1 VKDDPAPR
9 PGNPSTQD
17 SSVSPSAPVE
27 IPPEPRERIAE
38 LIKQSGVYG
47 IGALA
52 TQLAGFFL
60 LPILARVLTQAQY
73 GVVFLA
79 EMLGLL
85 LFVFSE
91 LGLTSAFFRFYPEER
106 EAAGRRT
113 LVYTVFNL
121 LVAFSA
127 LVTAACVAFSGPLST
142 LVFGGRAWQYA
153 FVVVCLTNFLTVAS
167 RMPLDLL
174 RMDKRAGVFVFISVV
189 RLVSTFMVSLYL
201 VVRAGRGA
209 IGVLEGALAGTAIGL
224 ALLSPVVLKY
234 WRPRIDRQVA
244 LRALRFG
251 AFLIPGGLAVWALNQ
266 SDRYLLRTFGEL
278 AMVAAYGVGFKFA
291 SVLNVFLVTPFLTA
305 WTPFMFRV
313 SGQADARR
321 LYARVLT
328 YFVLVSTWALVALSA
343 TIVDITRVIAG
354 PAYANAGLLVPFIGF
369 GFALYGVASVV
380 VVGVYLRERTFHVSV
395 AMTLG
400 ALVKIGLS
408 IPAIPRMGAM
418 GVALSTAVAFA
429 VVVLYL
435 VLVLRRLFPLPY
447 ELVRMTKILAAG
459 GMTLAGLLAV
469 PLGGVGGAGVKAA
482 GSLVFFVLVWLLG
495 VPQPD
500 EKQKLRDTVGRAARR
515 LRRSPGP

>member
-1 VKDDPAPR
+1 VREDSAPR
-9 PGNPSTQD
+9 PVGPAARGSAPSTPDGSQ
-17 SSVSPSAPVE
+17 

-91 LGLTSAFFRFYPEER
+91 LGLTSAFFRFYPDEK
-106 EAAGRRT
+106 EASGRRT

-121 LVAFSA
+121 LLVFSG
-127 LVTAACVAFSGPLST
+127 LVTIICVVFSSPLSA
-142 LVFGGRAWQYA
+142 LVFGGTAWRYA
-153 FVVVCLTNFLTVAS
+153 FVIVCVTNLFTVAS

-174 RMDKRAGVFVFISVV
+174 RMGKRAGVFVFISVV
-189 RLVSTFMVSLYL
+189 RLLSTFLVSLYL
-201 VVRAGRGA
+201 VVYAGRGA
-209 IGVLEGALAGTAIGL
+209 IGVLEGSFVGAAVGL
-224 ALLSPVVLKY
+224 ALLLPVVLRY
-234 WRPRIDRQVA
+234 WEPRIDREAA

-251 AFLIPGGLAVWALNQ
+251 VFLIPGGLAVWALNQ
-266 SDRYLLRTFGEL
+266 SDRFLLREFGEL
-278 AMVAAYGVGFKFA
+278 GMVATYGVGFKFA

-313 SGQADARR
+313 SGQDNARR

-354 PAYANAGLLVPFIGF
+354 PAYASAGLLVPFIGL
-369 GFALYGVASVV
+369 GFALYGVASIV
-380 VVGVYLRERTFHVSV
+380 VVGVYLKERTFHVSV
-395 AMTLG
+395 AMMLG
-400 ALVKIGLS
+400 ALVKIILS
-408 IPAIPRMGAM
+408 VPVIPRMGAM

-447 ELVRMTKILAAG
+447 EMKRIFKMMVAAALAFF
-459 GMTLAGLLAV
+459 
-469 PLGGVGGAGVKAA
+469 GA
-482 GSLVFFVLVWLLG
+482 LWLLRF
-495 VPQPD
+495 PEQD
-500 EKQKLRDTVGRAARR
+500 EKRKIADTAGRALRR
-515 LRRSPGP
+515 LRG